1 MGMVSIPSPAPASG
15 ITFKLSTSS
24 QDITVPSE
32 VSIAPGS
39 VRVLFDVVAKSPSL
53 PVTATVSALVD
64 KTKVSAKLSITPA
77 ALKAIKTSS
86 SVFSG
91 EGTLLATVELT
102 GTAPANGSLISLLS
116 NNPDVEVP
124 ASVSVPSG
132 SLIANFTI
140 NVKEVKTASL
150 ATITA
155 RSGVVVKFASVSLQP
170 ITVKTVEAVPNSVK
184 GGTQSVLRVELSGKP
199 GPSGVVVTL
208 SSSNASVA
216 SVVGSVQVGQGV
228 SVVEVPISTS
238 AVQAITTVTLSAR
251 VGATTKQTTITVNP

>member
-1 MGMVSIPSPAPASG
+1 
-15 ITFKLSTSS
+15 
-24 QDITVPSE
+24 
-32 VSIAPGS
+32 
-39 VRVLFDVVAKSPSL
+39 VVAKSPSL
-53 PVTATVSALVD
+53 PVTVTVSALVD
-64 KTKVSAKLSITPA
+64 KTKLAAKLSIKPA
-77 ALKAIKTSS
+77 LLKAIKTSS

-91 EGTLLATVELT
+91 EGTVLATVELT

-116 NNPDVEVP
+116 NNPNVEVP

-155 RSGVVVKFASVSLQP
+155 RSGVLVKFASVSLQP

-184 GGTQSVLRVELSGKP
+184 GGIQSVLRVELSGKP
-199 GPSGVVVTL
+199 GPSGAGVTL

-228 SVVEVPISTS
+228 SIVDVPISTS

-251 VGATTKQTTITVNP
+251 VGAITKQTTITVNP

>member
-1 MGMVSIPSPAPASG
+1 
-15 ITFKLSTSS
+15 
-24 QDITVPSE
+24 
-32 VSIAPGS
+32 
-39 VRVLFDVVAKSPSL
+39 
-53 PVTATVSALVD
+53 
-64 KTKVSAKLSITPA
+64 
-77 ALKAIKTSS
+77 
-86 SVFSG
+86 
-91 EGTLLATVELT
+91 
-102 GTAPANGSLISLLS
+102 
-116 NNPDVEVP
+116 
-124 ASVSVPSG
+124 
-132 SLIANFTI
+132 
-140 NVKEVKTASL
+140 VKTASL

-199 GPSGVVVTL
+199 GPLGVGVTL